1 MIITAL
7 VSADTRAVNQASLD
21 ELRQELETLEAD
33 EKRISTERR
42 RLHNTIDY
50 GFATPET
57 VARSGKSRTNATDS
71 TADRLAPR
79 ASPSKGSPGGQRRS
93 RAAQCSEPVVGNLT
107 RARRGRGGLR
117 RGGRA
122 VRV

>member
-71 TADRLAPR
+71 T
-79 ASPSKGSPGGQRRS
+79 SGSTRSESFSEQRIPG
-93 RAAQCSEPVVGNLT
+93 RAAPIPSRPVL
-107 RARRGRGGLR
+107 
-117 RGGRA
+117 
-122 VRV
+122 